1 MYNPILGEWLILSLL
16 FLNCIRIFFIKYGK
30 VDVLT
35 VLAPVCVILSL
46 LQIVAWGA
54 YLYSAVILFISI
66 FCFFTNFR
74 AFLRF
79 KAGLYVDHYSV
90 AFKIGEVVVLLLTL
104 AVGALLVYFRP
115 GSTRPSDYSAEIKK
129 IRLSGDFTGGFS
141 ESLPF
146 QPAQAEVILVEP
158 ADKKDF
164 NGQSIIVMA
173 DKSATAAEYMPLML
187 SFAGKGFKVFSGEFY
202 ARDMKWCHSGA
213 DFKFFRRSKLFHD
226 RLFDLK
232 QFEMQ
237 KQFFTFNIEKEF
249 GAMLKLVKDETTQE
263 DGTFEPVYLIGDWMS
278 EIAMPEFKADNADSV
293 SGYALLTNFEE
304 YQTPGFGFIQSTDPL
319 LAYKMG
325 LKKDL
330 EFTAAKA
337 VAEKIVKLIP
347 ERKYVPPEPAE
358 EVVSE
363 NDGLSDGA
371 GTDETVGADV
381 TAGGEKGSGL

>member
-35 VLAPVCVILSL
+35 VLAPVCVILSV
-46 LQIVAWGA
+46 LQIVAWGV

-79 KAGLYVDHYSV
+79 KAGLLVDHYSA
-90 AFKIGEVVVLLLTL
+90 AFKIGEVMVLLLTL
-104 AVGALLVYFRP
+104 GVGALLVYFRP
-115 GSTRPSDYSAEIKK
+115 GNTRPSDYSAEIKK

-146 QPAQAEVILVEP
+146 QLAQGEVILVQP
-158 ADKKDF
+158 ADERNF

-187 SFAGKGFKVFSGEFY
+187 NFAGKGFKVFSGEFY

-213 DFKFFRRSKLFHD
+213 DFKFFRRSMLFHD

-249 GAMLKLVKDETTQE
+249 GAMLKLVKDETLRD

-278 EIAMPEFKADNADSV
+278 GIALPEFKADNADSV
-293 SGYALLTNFEE
+293 SGYALLTDFEE

-319 LAYKMG
+319 LAYKIG
-325 LKKDL
+325 LEKDL
-330 EFTAAKA
+330 NFTVARTI
-337 VAEKIVKLIP
+337 AEKIEKQIP
-347 ERKYVPPEPAE
+347 ERKYALPEPAE
-358 EVVSE
+358 DAASE
-363 NDGLSDGA
+363 NEGLSEGS
-371 GTDETVGADV
+371 GTDGTDGIDEISETA
-381 TAGGEKGSGL
+381 E

>member
-35 VLAPVCVILSL
+35 VLAPVCVILSV
-46 LQIVAWGA
+46 LQIVAWGI

-79 KAGLYVDHYSV
+79 KAGLLVDHYGA
-90 AFKIGEVVVLLLTL
+90 AFKIGEVMVLLLTL
-104 AVGALLVYFRP
+104 GVGALLVYFRP
-115 GSTRPSDYSAEIKK
+115 GNTRPSDYSAEIKK

-146 QPAQAEVILVEP
+146 QFAQGEVILVQP
-158 ADKKDF
+158 ADERNF

-187 SFAGKGFKVFSGEFY
+187 NFAGKGFKVFSGEFY

-213 DFKFFRRSKLFHD
+213 DFKFFRRSMLFHD

-249 GAMLKLVKDETTQE
+249 GAMLKLVKDETLRD
-263 DGTFEPVYLIGDWMS
+263 DGTFEPVYLVGDWMS
-278 EIAMPEFKADNADSV
+278 GIALPEFKADNADSV
-293 SGYALLTNFEE
+293 SGYALLTDFEE

-325 LKKDL
+325 LEKDL
-330 EFTAAKA
+330 NFTAARTI
-337 VAEKIVKLIP
+337 AEKIEKQIP
-347 ERKYVPPEPAE
+347 ERKYALPEPAE
-358 EVVSE
+358 DAASE
-363 NDGLSDGA
+363 NEGFSEGA
-371 GTDETVGADV
+371 GTDRFDEISETA
-381 TAGGEKGSGL
+381 E

>member
-35 VLAPVCVILSL
+35 VLAPVCVILSV
-46 LQIVAWGA
+46 LQIVAWGV

-79 KAGLYVDHYSV
+79 KAGLLVDHYSA
-90 AFKIGEVVVLLLTL
+90 AFKIGEVLVLLLTL
-104 AVGALLVYFRP
+104 GVGALLVYFRP
-115 GSTRPSDYSAEIKK
+115 GNTRPSDYSAEIKK

-146 QPAQAEVILVEP
+146 QLAQGEVILVQP
-158 ADKKDF
+158 ADERNF

-187 SFAGKGFKVFSGEFY
+187 NFAGKGFKVFSGEFY

-213 DFKFFRRSKLFHD
+213 DFKFFRRSMLFHD

-249 GAMLKLVKDETTQE
+249 GAMLKFVKDETLRD
-263 DGTFEPVYLIGDWMS
+263 DGTFEPVYLVGDWMS
-278 EIAMPEFKADNADSV
+278 GIALPEFKADNADSV
-293 SGYALLTNFEE
+293 SGYALLTDFEE

-325 LKKDL
+325 LEKDL
-330 EFTAAKA
+330 NFTAARTI
-337 VAEKIVKLIP
+337 AEKIEKQIP
-347 ERKYVPPEPAE
+347 ERKYALPESAE
-358 EVVSE
+358 DAASE
-363 NDGLSDGA
+363 NEGLSEGS
-371 GTDETVGADV
+371 GTDRIDEISETA
-381 TAGGEKGSGL
+381 E

>member
-16 FLNCIRIFFIKYGK
+16 FLNCSRIFFIKYGK

-35 VLAPVCVILSL
+35 VLAPVCVILSV
-46 LQIVAWGA
+46 LQIVAWGV

-79 KAGLYVDHYSV
+79 KAGLLVDHYSA
-90 AFKIGEVVVLLLTL
+90 AFKIGEVMVLLLTL
-104 AVGALLVYFRP
+104 GVGALLVYFRP
-115 GSTRPSDYSAEIKK
+115 GNTRPSDYSAEIKK

-146 QPAQAEVILVEP
+146 QLAQGEVILVQP
-158 ADKKDF
+158 ADERNF

-187 SFAGKGFKVFSGEFY
+187 NFAGKGFKVFSGEFY

-213 DFKFFRRSKLFHD
+213 DFKFFRRSMIFHD

-249 GAMLKLVKDETTQE
+249 GAMLKLVKDETLRD

-278 EIAMPEFKADNADSV
+278 GIALPEFKADNADSV
-293 SGYALLTNFEE
+293 SGYALLTDFEE

-325 LKKDL
+325 LEKDL
-330 EFTAAKA
+330 NFTAARTI
-337 VAEKIVKLIP
+337 AEKIEKQIP
-347 ERKYVPPEPAE
+347 ERKYALPEPAKDAA
-358 EVVSE
+358 SE
-363 NDGLSDGA
+363 NEGLSEGA
-371 GTDETVGADV
+371 GTDRIDGISETA
-381 TAGGEKGSGL
+381 E

>member
-35 VLAPVCVILSL
+35 VLAPVCVILSV
-46 LQIVAWGA
+46 LQIVAWGV

-79 KAGLYVDHYSV
+79 KAGLLVDHYSA
-90 AFKIGEVVVLLLTL
+90 AFKIGEVMVLLLTL
-104 AVGALLVYFRP
+104 GVGALLVYFRP
-115 GSTRPSDYSAEIKK
+115 GNTRPSDYSAEIKK

-146 QPAQAEVILVEP
+146 QFAQGEVILVQP
-158 ADKKDF
+158 ADERNF

-187 SFAGKGFKVFSGEFY
+187 NFAGKGFKVFSGEFY

-213 DFKFFRRSKLFHD
+213 DFKFFRRSMLFHD

-249 GAMLKLVKDETTQE
+249 GAMLKLVKDETLRD
-263 DGTFEPVYLIGDWMS
+263 DGTFEPVYLVGDWMS
-278 EIAMPEFKADNADSV
+278 GIALPEFKGDNADSV
-293 SGYALLTNFEE
+293 SGYALLTDFEE

-325 LKKDL
+325 LEKDL
-330 EFTAAKA
+330 NFTAARTI
-337 VAEKIVKLIP
+337 AEKIEKQIP
-347 ERKYVPPEPAE
+347 ERKYALPEPAE
-358 EVVSE
+358 DAGSE
-363 NDGLSDGA
+363 NEGLSEGA
-371 GTDETVGADV
+371 GTDRIDEISETA
-381 TAGGEKGSGL
+381 E

>member
-35 VLAPVCVILSL
+35 VLAPVCVILSV
-46 LQIVAWGA
+46 LQIVAWGV

-79 KAGLYVDHYSV
+79 KAGLLVDHYSA
-90 AFKIGEVVVLLLTL
+90 AFKIGEVMVLLLTL
-104 AVGALLVYFRP
+104 GVGALLVYFRP
-115 GSTRPSDYSAEIKK
+115 GNTRPSDYSAEIKK

-146 QPAQAEVILVEP
+146 QLAQGEVILVQP
-158 ADKKDF
+158 ADERNF

-187 SFAGKGFKVFSGEFY
+187 NFAGKGFKVFSGEFY

-213 DFKFFRRSKLFHD
+213 DFKFFRRSMLFHD

-249 GAMLKLVKDETTQE
+249 GAMLKLVKDKTLRD
-263 DGTFEPVYLIGDWMS
+263 DGTFEPVYLVGDWMS
-278 EIAMPEFKADNADSV
+278 GIALPEFKADNADSV
-293 SGYALLTNFEE
+293 SGYALLTDFEE

-325 LKKDL
+325 LGKDL
-330 EFTAAKA
+330 NFTAARTI
-337 VAEKIVKLIP
+337 AEKIEKQIP
-347 ERKYVPPEPAE
+347 ERKYALPELAE
-358 EVVSE
+358 DEASE
-363 NDGLSDGA
+363 NEGLSEGS
-371 GTDETVGADV
+371 GTDRIDEISETA
-381 TAGGEKGSGL
+381 E

>member
-35 VLAPVCVILSL
+35 VLAPVCVILSV
-46 LQIVAWGA
+46 LQIVAWGV

-79 KAGLYVDHYSV
+79 KAGLLVDHYSA
-90 AFKIGEVVVLLLTL
+90 AFKIGEVMVLLLTL
-104 AVGALLVYFRP
+104 GVGALLVYFRP
-115 GSTRPSDYSAEIKK
+115 GNTRPSDYSAEIKK

-146 QPAQAEVILVEP
+146 QLAQGEVILVQP
-158 ADKKDF
+158 ADERNF

-187 SFAGKGFKVFSGEFY
+187 NFAGKGFKVFSGEFY

-213 DFKFFRRSKLFHD
+213 DFKFFRRSMLFHD
-226 RLFDLK
+226 RLFDLN

-249 GAMLKLVKDETTQE
+249 GAMLKLVKDETLRD
-263 DGTFEPVYLIGDWMS
+263 DGTFEPVYLVGDWMS
-278 EIAMPEFKADNADSV
+278 GIALPEFKADNADSV
-293 SGYALLTNFEE
+293 SGYALLTDFEE

-325 LKKDL
+325 LEKDL
-330 EFTAAKA
+330 NFTAARTI
-337 VAEKIVKLIP
+337 AEKIEKQIP
-347 ERKYVPPEPAE
+347 ERKYALPEPAE
-358 EVVSE
+358 DAASE
-363 NDGLSDGA
+363 NEGLSEGA
-371 GTDETVGADV
+371 GTDGIDEISETA
-381 TAGGEKGSGL
+381 E

>member
-35 VLAPVCVILSL
+35 VLAPVCVILSV
-46 LQIVAWGA
+46 LQIVAWGV

-79 KAGLYVDHYSV
+79 QAGLLVDHYSA
-90 AFKIGEVVVLLLTL
+90 AFKIGEVMVLLLTL
-104 AVGALLVYFRP
+104 GVGALLVYFRP
-115 GSTRPSDYSAEIKK
+115 GNTRPSDYSAEIKK

-146 QPAQAEVILVEP
+146 QLAQGEVILVQP
-158 ADKKDF
+158 ADERNF

-187 SFAGKGFKVFSGEFY
+187 NFAGKGFKVFSGEFY

-213 DFKFFRRSKLFHD
+213 DFKFFRRSMLFHD

-249 GAMLKLVKDETTQE
+249 GAMLKLVKDETLRD
-263 DGTFEPVYLIGDWMS
+263 DGTFEPVYLVGDWMS
-278 EIAMPEFKADNADSV
+278 GIALPEFKADNADSV
-293 SGYALLTNFEE
+293 SGYALLTDFEE

-325 LKKDL
+325 LEKDL
-330 EFTAAKA
+330 NFTAARTI
-337 VAEKIVKLIP
+337 AEKIEKQIP
-347 ERKYVPPEPAE
+347 ERKYTLPEPAE
-358 EVVSE
+358 DAGSE
-363 NDGLSDGA
+363 NEGLSEGA
-371 GTDETVGADV
+371 GTDGIDEISETA
-381 TAGGEKGSGL
+381 E

>member
-35 VLAPVCVILSL
+35 VLAPVCVILSV
-46 LQIVAWGA
+46 LQIVAWGI

-79 KAGLYVDHYSV
+79 KAGLLVDHYSA
-90 AFKIGEVVVLLLTL
+90 AFKIGEVMVLLLTL
-104 AVGALLVYFRP
+104 GVGALLVYFRP
-115 GSTRPSDYSAEIKK
+115 GNTRPSDYSAEIKK

-146 QPAQAEVILVEP
+146 QFAQGEVILVQP
-158 ADKKDF
+158 ADERNF

-187 SFAGKGFKVFSGEFY
+187 NFAGKGFKVFSGEFY

-213 DFKFFRRSKLFHD
+213 DFKFFRRSMLFHD

-249 GAMLKLVKDETTQE
+249 GAMLKLVKDETLRD
-263 DGTFEPVYLIGDWMS
+263 DGTFEPVYLVGDWMS
-278 EIAMPEFKADNADSV
+278 GIALPEFKADNADSV
-293 SGYALLTNFEE
+293 SGYALLTDFEE

-325 LKKDL
+325 LEKDL
-330 EFTAAKA
+330 NFTAARTI
-337 VAEKIVKLIP
+337 AEKIEKQIP
-347 ERKYVPPEPAE
+347 ERKYALPEPAE
-358 EVVSE
+358 DAASE
-363 NDGLSDGA
+363 NEGLSEGS
-371 GTDETVGADV
+371 GTDRIDEISETA
-381 TAGGEKGSGL
+381 E

>member
-35 VLAPVCVILSL
+35 VLAPVCVILSV
-46 LQIVAWGA
+46 LQIVAWGI

-79 KAGLYVDHYSV
+79 KAGLLVDHYSA
-90 AFKIGEVVVLLLTL
+90 AFKIGEVIVLLLTL
-104 AVGALLVYFRP
+104 GVGALLVYFRP
-115 GSTRPSDYSAEIKK
+115 GNTRPSDYSAEIKK

-146 QPAQAEVILVEP
+146 QFAQGEVILVQP
-158 ADKKDF
+158 ADERNF

-187 SFAGKGFKVFSGEFY
+187 NFAGKGFKVFSGEFY

-213 DFKFFRRSKLFHD
+213 DFKFFRRSMLFHD

-249 GAMLKLVKDETTQE
+249 GAMLKLVKDETLRD
-263 DGTFEPVYLIGDWMS
+263 DGTFEPVYLVGDWMS
-278 EIAMPEFKADNADSV
+278 GIALPEFKADNADSV
-293 SGYALLTNFEE
+293 SGYALLTDFEE

-325 LKKDL
+325 LEKDL
-330 EFTAAKA
+330 NFTAARTI
-337 VAEKIVKLIP
+337 AEKIEKQIP
-347 ERKYVPPEPAE
+347 ERKYALPEPAE
-358 EVVSE
+358 DAASE
-363 NDGLSDGA
+363 NEGLSEGS
-371 GTDETVGADV
+371 GTDRIDEISETA
-381 TAGGEKGSGL
+381 E

>member
-35 VLAPVCVILSL
+35 VLAPVCVILSV
-46 LQIVAWGA
+46 LQIVAWGI

-79 KAGLYVDHYSV
+79 KAGLLVDHYSA
-90 AFKIGEVVVLLLTL
+90 AFKIGEVIVLLLTL
-104 AVGALLVYFRP
+104 GVGALLVYFRP
-115 GSTRPSDYSAEIKK
+115 GNTRPSDYSAEIKK

-146 QPAQAEVILVEP
+146 QFAQGEVILVQP
-158 ADKKDF
+158 ADERNF

-187 SFAGKGFKVFSGEFY
+187 NFAGKGFKVFSGEFY

-213 DFKFFRRSKLFHD
+213 DFKFFRRSMLFHD

-249 GAMLKLVKDETTQE
+249 GAMLKLVKDETLRD
-263 DGTFEPVYLIGDWMS
+263 DGTFEPVYLVGDWMS
-278 EIAMPEFKADNADSV
+278 GIALPEFKADNADSV
-293 SGYALLTNFEE
+293 SGYALLTDFEE

-330 EFTAAKA
+330 NFTAARTI
-337 VAEKIVKLIP
+337 AEKIEKQIP
-347 ERKYVPPEPAE
+347 ERKYALPEPAE
-358 EVVSE
+358 DAASE
-363 NDGLSDGA
+363 NEGLSEGS
-371 GTDETVGADV
+371 GTDRIDEISETA
-381 TAGGEKGSGL
+381 E

>member
-35 VLAPVCVILSL
+35 VLAPVCVILSV
-46 LQIVAWGA
+46 LQIVAWGV

-79 KAGLYVDHYSV
+79 KAGLLVDHYSA
-90 AFKIGEVVVLLLTL
+90 AFKIGEVMVLLLTL
-104 AVGALLVYFRP
+104 GVGALLVYFRP
-115 GSTRPSDYSAEIKK
+115 GNTRPSDYSAEIKK

-146 QPAQAEVILVEP
+146 QLAQGEVILVQP
-158 ADKKDF
+158 ADERNF

-187 SFAGKGFKVFSGEFY
+187 NFAGKGFKVFSGEFY

-213 DFKFFRRSKLFHD
+213 DFKFFRRSMLFHD

-249 GAMLKLVKDETTQE
+249 GAMLKLVKDETLRD

-278 EIAMPEFKADNADSV
+278 GIALPEFKADNADSV
-293 SGYALLTNFEE
+293 SGYALLTDFEE

-325 LKKDL
+325 LEKDL
-330 EFTAAKA
+330 NFTAARTI
-337 VAEKIVKLIP
+337 AEKIEKQIP
-347 ERKYVPPEPAE
+347 ERKYALPEPAE
-358 EVVSE
+358 DAASE
-363 NDGLSDGA
+363 NEGLSEGSE
-371 GTDETVGADV
+371 TDRIDEISETA
-381 TAGGEKGSGL
+381 E

>member
-35 VLAPVCVILSL
+35 VLAPVCVILSV
-46 LQIVAWGA
+46 LQIVAWGV

-79 KAGLYVDHYSV
+79 KAGLLVDHYSA
-90 AFKIGEVVVLLLTL
+90 AFKIGEVMVLLLTL
-104 AVGALLVYFRP
+104 GVGALLVYFRP
-115 GSTRPSDYSAEIKK
+115 GNTRPSDYSAEIKK

-146 QPAQAEVILVEP
+146 QLAQGEVILVQP
-158 ADKKDF
+158 ADERNF

-187 SFAGKGFKVFSGEFY
+187 NFAGKGFKVFSGEFY

-213 DFKFFRRSKLFHD
+213 DFKFFRRSMLFHD

-249 GAMLKLVKDETTQE
+249 GAMLKLVKDETLRD

-278 EIAMPEFKADNADSV
+278 GIALPEFKADNADSV
-293 SGYALLTNFEE
+293 SGYALLTDFEE

-325 LKKDL
+325 LEKDL
-330 EFTAAKA
+330 NFTAARTI
-337 VAEKIVKLIP
+337 AEKIEKQIP
-347 ERKYVPPEPAE
+347 ERKYALPEPAE
-358 EVVSE
+358 DAASE
-363 NDGLSDGA
+363 NEGLSEGS
-371 GTDETVGADV
+371 GTDRFDEISETA
-381 TAGGEKGSGL
+381 E

>member
-35 VLAPVCVILSL
+35 VLAPVCVILSV
-46 LQIVAWGA
+46 LQIVAWGV

-79 KAGLYVDHYSV
+79 KAGLLVDHYSA
-90 AFKIGEVVVLLLTL
+90 AFKIGEVMVLLLTL
-104 AVGALLVYFRP
+104 GVGALLVYFRP
-115 GSTRPSDYSAEIKK
+115 GNTRPSDYSAEIKK
-129 IRLSGDFTGGFS
+129 IRVSGDFTGGFS

-146 QPAQAEVILVEP
+146 QLAQGEVILVQP
-158 ADKKDF
+158 ADERNF
-164 NGQSIIVMA
+164 NGQCIIVMA

-187 SFAGKGFKVFSGEFY
+187 NFAGKGFKVFSGEFY

-213 DFKFFRRSKLFHD
+213 DFKFFRRSMLFHD

-232 QFEMQ
+232 QFVMQ

-249 GAMLKLVKDETTQE
+249 GAMLKLVKDETLRD
-263 DGTFEPVYLIGDWMS
+263 DGTFEPVYLVGDWMS
-278 EIAMPEFKADNADSV
+278 GIALPEFKADNADSV
-293 SGYALLTNFEE
+293 SGYALLTDFEE

-325 LKKDL
+325 LEKDL
-330 EFTAAKA
+330 NFTAARTI
-337 VAEKIVKLIP
+337 AEKIEKQIP
-347 ERKYVPPEPAE
+347 ERKYALPEPAE
-358 EVVSE
+358 DAASE
-363 NDGLSDGA
+363 NEGLSEGS
-371 GTDETVGADV
+371 GTDRFDEISETA
-381 TAGGEKGSGL
+381 E

>member
-35 VLAPVCVILSL
+35 VLAPVCVILSV
-46 LQIVAWGA
+46 LQIVAWGV

-79 KAGLYVDHYSV
+79 KAGLLVDHYSA
-90 AFKIGEVVVLLLTL
+90 AFKIGEVMVLLLTL
-104 AVGALLVYFRP
+104 GVGALLVYFRP
-115 GSTRPSDYSAEIKK
+115 GNTRPSDYFAEIKK

-146 QPAQAEVILVEP
+146 QLAQGEVILVQP
-158 ADKKDF
+158 ADERNF

-187 SFAGKGFKVFSGEFY
+187 NFAGKGFKVFSGEFY

-213 DFKFFRRSKLFHD
+213 DFKFFRRSMLFHD

-249 GAMLKLVKDETTQE
+249 GAMLKLVKDETLRD
-263 DGTFEPVYLIGDWMS
+263 DGTFEPVYLVGDWMS
-278 EIAMPEFKADNADSV
+278 GIALPEFKADNEDSV
-293 SGYALLTNFEE
+293 SGYALLTDFEE

-325 LKKDL
+325 LEKDL
-330 EFTAAKA
+330 NFTVARTI
-337 VAEKIVKLIP
+337 AEKIEKQIP
-347 ERKYVPPEPAE
+347 ERKYALPEPAE
-358 EVVSE
+358 DAASE
-363 NDGLSDGA
+363 NEGFSEGA
-371 GTDETVGADV
+371 GTDRFDEISETA
-381 TAGGEKGSGL
+381 E

>member
-16 FLNCIRIFFIKYGK
+16 FLNCSRIFFIKYGK

-35 VLAPVCVILSL
+35 VLAPVCVILSV
-46 LQIVAWGA
+46 LQIVAWGV

-79 KAGLYVDHYSV
+79 QAGLLVDHYSA
-90 AFKIGEVVVLLLTL
+90 AFKIGEVMVLLLTL
-104 AVGALLVYFRP
+104 GVGALLVYFRP
-115 GSTRPSDYSAEIKK
+115 GNTRPSDYSAEIKK

-146 QPAQAEVILVEP
+146 QLAQGEVILVQP
-158 ADKKDF
+158 ADERNF

-187 SFAGKGFKVFSGEFY
+187 NFAGKGFKVFSGEFY

-213 DFKFFRRSKLFHD
+213 DFKFFRRSMLFHD

-249 GAMLKLVKDETTQE
+249 GAMLKLVKDETLRD
-263 DGTFEPVYLIGDWMS
+263 DGTFEPVYLVGDWMS
-278 EIAMPEFKADNADSV
+278 GIALPEFKADNADSV
-293 SGYALLTNFEE
+293 SGYALLTDFEE

-325 LKKDL
+325 LEKDL
-330 EFTAAKA
+330 NFTAARTI
-337 VAEKIVKLIP
+337 AEKIEKQIP
-347 ERKYVPPEPAE
+347 ERKYALPEPAE
-358 EVVSE
+358 DAASE
-363 NDGLSDGA
+363 NEGLSEGS
-371 GTDETVGADV
+371 GTDRIDEISETA
-381 TAGGEKGSGL
+381 E

>member
-16 FLNCIRIFFIKYGK
+16 FLNCSRIFFIKYGK

-35 VLAPVCVILSL
+35 VLAPICVILSV
-46 LQIVAWGA
+46 LQIVAWGV

-79 KAGLYVDHYSV
+79 KAGLLVDHYSA
-90 AFKIGEVVVLLLTL
+90 AFKIGEVMVLLLTL
-104 AVGALLVYFRP
+104 GVGALLVYFRP
-115 GSTRPSDYSAEIKK
+115 GNTRPSDYSAEIKK

-146 QPAQAEVILVEP
+146 QLAQGEVILVQP
-158 ADKKDF
+158 ADERNF

-187 SFAGKGFKVFSGEFY
+187 NFAGKGFKVFSGEFY

-213 DFKFFRRSKLFHD
+213 DFKFFRRSMLFHD

-249 GAMLKLVKDETTQE
+249 GAMLKLVKDETLRD
-263 DGTFEPVYLIGDWMS
+263 DGTFEPVYLVGDWMS
-278 EIAMPEFKADNADSV
+278 GIALPEFKADNADSV
-293 SGYALLTNFEE
+293 SGYALLTDFEE

-319 LAYKMG
+319 LAYKIG
-325 LKKDL
+325 LEKDL
-330 EFTAAKA
+330 NFTAARTI
-337 VAEKIVKLIP
+337 AEKIEKQIP
-347 ERKYVPPEPAE
+347 ERKYALPEPAE
-358 EVVSE
+358 DAASE
-363 NDGLSDGA
+363 NEGLSEGS
-371 GTDETVGADV
+371 GTDRIDEISETA
-381 TAGGEKGSGL
+381 E

>member
-35 VLAPVCVILSL
+35 VLAPVCVILSV
-46 LQIVAWGA
+46 LQIVAWGI

-79 KAGLYVDHYSV
+79 KAGLLVDHYSA
-90 AFKIGEVVVLLLTL
+90 AFKIGEVMVLLLTL
-104 AVGALLVYFRP
+104 GVGALLVYFRP
-115 GSTRPSDYSAEIKK
+115 GNTRPSDYSAEIKK

-146 QPAQAEVILVEP
+146 QFAQGEVILVQP
-158 ADKKDF
+158 ADERNF

-187 SFAGKGFKVFSGEFY
+187 NFAGKGFKVFSGEFY

-213 DFKFFRRSKLFHD
+213 DFKFFRRSMLFHD

-263 DGTFEPVYLIGDWMS
+263 DGTFEPVYLVGDWMS

-293 SGYALLTNFEE
+293 SGYALLTDFEE

-325 LKKDL
+325 LEKDL
-330 EFTAAKA
+330 NFTAARTI
-337 VAEKIVKLIP
+337 AEKIEKQIP
-347 ERKYVPPEPAE
+347 ERKYALPEPAE
-358 EVVSE
+358 DAASE
-363 NDGLSDGA
+363 NEGLSEGS
-371 GTDETVGADV
+371 GTDRIDEISETA
-381 TAGGEKGSGL
+381 E

>member
-1 MYNPILGEWLILSLL
+1 MLILSLL

-35 VLAPVCVILSL
+35 VLAPVCVILSV
-46 LQIVAWGA
+46 LQIVAWGV

-79 KAGLYVDHYSV
+79 KAGLLVDHYSA
-90 AFKIGEVVVLLLTL
+90 AFKIGEVMVLLLTL
-104 AVGALLVYFRP
+104 GVGALLVYFRP
-115 GSTRPSDYSAEIKK
+115 GNTRPSDYSAEIKK

-146 QPAQAEVILVEP
+146 QLAQGEVILVQP
-158 ADKKDF
+158 ADERNF

-187 SFAGKGFKVFSGEFY
+187 NFAGKGFKVFSGEFY

-213 DFKFFRRSKLFHD
+213 DFKFFRRSMLFHD

-249 GAMLKLVKDETTQE
+249 GAMLKLVKDKTLRD
-263 DGTFEPVYLIGDWMS
+263 DGTFEPVYLVGDWMS
-278 EIAMPEFKADNADSV
+278 GIALPEFKADNADSV
-293 SGYALLTNFEE
+293 SGYALLTDFEE

-325 LKKDL
+325 LGKDL
-330 EFTAAKA
+330 NFTAARTI
-337 VAEKIVKLIP
+337 AEKIEKQIP
-347 ERKYVPPEPAE
+347 ERKYALPELAE
-358 EVVSE
+358 DEASE
-363 NDGLSDGA
+363 NEGLSEGS
-371 GTDETVGADV
+371 GTDRIDEISETA
-381 TAGGEKGSGL
+381 E

>member
-16 FLNCIRIFFIKYGK
+16 FLNCSRIFFIKYGK

-35 VLAPVCVILSL
+35 VLAPVCVILSV
-46 LQIVAWGA
+46 LQIVAWGV

-79 KAGLYVDHYSV
+79 KAGLLVDHYSA
-90 AFKIGEVVVLLLTL
+90 AFKIGEVMVLLLTL
-104 AVGALLVYFRP
+104 GVGALLVYFRP
-115 GSTRPSDYSAEIKK
+115 GNTRPSDYSAEIKK

-146 QPAQAEVILVEP
+146 QLAQGEVILVQP
-158 ADKKDF
+158 ADERNF

-187 SFAGKGFKVFSGEFY
+187 NFAGKGFKVFSGEFY

-213 DFKFFRRSKLFHD
+213 DFKFFRRSMLFHD

-249 GAMLKLVKDETTQE
+249 GAMLKLVKDETLRD
-263 DGTFEPVYLIGDWMS
+263 DGTFEPVYLVGDWMS

-293 SGYALLTNFEE
+293 SGYALLTDFEE

-325 LKKDL
+325 LEKDL
-330 EFTAAKA
+330 NFTAARTI
-337 VAEKIVKLIP
+337 AEKIEKQIP
-347 ERKYVPPEPAE
+347 ERKYALPEPAE
-358 EVVSE
+358 DAASE
-363 NDGLSDGA
+363 NEGLSEGA
-371 GTDETVGADV
+371 GTDRIDEISETA
-381 TAGGEKGSGL
+381 E

>member
-35 VLAPVCVILSL
+35 VLAPVCVILSV
-46 LQIVAWGA
+46 LQIVAWGV

-79 KAGLYVDHYSV
+79 KAGLLVDHYSA
-90 AFKIGEVVVLLLTL
+90 AFKVGEVMVLLLTL
-104 AVGALLVYFRP
+104 GVGALLVYFRP
-115 GSTRPSDYSAEIKK
+115 GNTRPSDYSAEIKK

-146 QPAQAEVILVEP
+146 QFAQGEVILVQP
-158 ADKKDF
+158 ADERNF

-187 SFAGKGFKVFSGEFY
+187 NFAGKGFKVFSGEFY

-213 DFKFFRRSKLFHD
+213 DFKFFRRSMLFHD

-249 GAMLKLVKDETTQE
+249 GAMLKLVKDETLRD
-263 DGTFEPVYLIGDWMS
+263 DGTFEPVYLVGDWMS
-278 EIAMPEFKADNADSV
+278 GIALPEFKADNADSV
-293 SGYALLTNFEE
+293 SGYALLTDFEE

-325 LKKDL
+325 LEKDL
-330 EFTAAKA
+330 NFTAARTI
-337 VAEKIVKLIP
+337 AEKIEKQIP
-347 ERKYVPPEPAE
+347 ERKYALPEPAE
-358 EVVSE
+358 DAASE
-363 NDGLSDGA
+363 NEGLSEGA
-371 GTDETVGADV
+371 GTDGIDEISETA
-381 TAGGEKGSGL
+381 E

>member
-35 VLAPVCVILSL
+35 VLAPVCVILSV
-46 LQIVAWGA
+46 LQIVAWGV

-79 KAGLYVDHYSV
+79 KAGLLVDHYSA
-90 AFKIGEVVVLLLTL
+90 AFKIGEVMVLLLTL
-104 AVGALLVYFRP
+104 GVGALLVYFRP
-115 GSTRPSDYSAEIKK
+115 GNTRPSDYSAEIKK

-146 QPAQAEVILVEP
+146 QFAQGEVILVQP
-158 ADKKDF
+158 ADERNF

-187 SFAGKGFKVFSGEFY
+187 NFAGKGFKVFSGEFY

-213 DFKFFRRSKLFHD
+213 DFKFFRRSMLFHD

-249 GAMLKLVKDETTQE
+249 GAMLKLVKDETLRD
-263 DGTFEPVYLIGDWMS
+263 DGTFEPVYLVGDWMS
-278 EIAMPEFKADNADSV
+278 GIALPEFKGDNADSV
-293 SGYALLTNFEE
+293 SGYALLTDFEE

-325 LKKDL
+325 LEKDL
-330 EFTAAKA
+330 NFTAARTI
-337 VAEKIVKLIP
+337 AEKIEKQIP
-347 ERKYVPPEPAE
+347 ERKYALPEPAE
-358 EVVSE
+358 DAASE
-363 NDGLSDGA
+363 NEGLSEGS
-371 GTDETVGADV
+371 GTDRIDEISETA
-381 TAGGEKGSGL
+381 E

>member
-16 FLNCIRIFFIKYGK
+16 FLNCSRIFFIKYGK

-35 VLAPVCVILSL
+35 VLAPVCVILSV
-46 LQIVAWGA
+46 LQIVAWGV

-79 KAGLYVDHYSV
+79 KAGLLVDHYSA
-90 AFKIGEVVVLLLTL
+90 AFKIGEVMVLLLTL
-104 AVGALLVYFRP
+104 GVGALLVYFRP
-115 GSTRPSDYSAEIKK
+115 GNTRPSDYSAEIKK

-146 QPAQAEVILVEP
+146 QFAQGEVILVQP
-158 ADKKDF
+158 ADERNF

-187 SFAGKGFKVFSGEFY
+187 NFAGKGFKVFSGEFY

-213 DFKFFRRSKLFHD
+213 DFKFFRRSMLFHD

-263 DGTFEPVYLIGDWMS
+263 DGTFEPVYLVGDWMS

-293 SGYALLTNFEE
+293 SGYALLTDFEE

-325 LKKDL
+325 LEKDL
-330 EFTAAKA
+330 NFTAARTI
-337 VAEKIVKLIP
+337 AEKIEKQIP
-347 ERKYVPPEPAE
+347 ERKYALPEPAE
-358 EVVSE
+358 DAASE
-363 NDGLSDGA
+363 NEGLSEGS
-371 GTDETVGADV
+371 GTDRIDEISETA
-381 TAGGEKGSGL
+381 E

>member
-35 VLAPVCVILSL
+35 VLAPVCVILSV
-46 LQIVAWGA
+46 LQIVAWGV

-79 KAGLYVDHYSV
+79 KAGLLVDHYSA
-90 AFKIGEVVVLLLTL
+90 AFKIGEVMVLLLTL
-104 AVGALLVYFRP
+104 GVGALLVYFRP
-115 GSTRPSDYSAEIKK
+115 GNTRPSDYSAEIKK

-146 QPAQAEVILVEP
+146 QLAQGEVILVQP
-158 ADKKDF
+158 ADERNF

-187 SFAGKGFKVFSGEFY
+187 NFAGKGFKVFSGEFY

-213 DFKFFRRSKLFHD
+213 DFKFFRRSMLFHD

-249 GAMLKLVKDETTQE
+249 GAMLKLVKDETLRD
-263 DGTFEPVYLIGDWMS
+263 DGTFEPVYLVGDWMS
-278 EIAMPEFKADNADSV
+278 GIALPEFKADNADSV
-293 SGYALLTNFEE
+293 SGYALLTDFEE

-325 LKKDL
+325 LEKDL
-330 EFTAAKA
+330 NFTAARTI
-337 VAEKIVKLIP
+337 AEKIEKQIP
-347 ERKYVPPEPAE
+347 ERKYALPEPAE
-358 EVVSE
+358 DAASE
-363 NDGLSDGA
+363 NEGLSEGS
-371 GTDETVGADV
+371 GTDRIDEISETA
-381 TAGGEKGSGL
+381 E

>member
-16 FLNCIRIFFIKYGK
+16 FLNCSRIFFIKYGK

-35 VLAPVCVILSL
+35 VLAPVCVILSV
-46 LQIVAWGA
+46 LQIVAWGV

-79 KAGLYVDHYSV
+79 QAGLLVDHYSA
-90 AFKIGEVVVLLLTL
+90 AFKVGEVMVLLLTL
-104 AVGALLVYFRP
+104 GVGALLVYFRP
-115 GSTRPSDYSAEIKK
+115 GNTRPSDYSAEIKK

-146 QPAQAEVILVEP
+146 QLAQGEVILVQP
-158 ADKKDF
+158 ADERNF

-187 SFAGKGFKVFSGEFY
+187 NFAGKGFKVFSGEFY

-213 DFKFFRRSKLFHD
+213 DFKFFRRSMLFHD

-249 GAMLKLVKDETTQE
+249 GAMLKLVKDETLRD
-263 DGTFEPVYLIGDWMS
+263 DGTFEPVYLVGDWMS
-278 EIAMPEFKADNADSV
+278 GIALPEFKADNADSV
-293 SGYALLTNFEE
+293 SGYALLTDFEE

-325 LKKDL
+325 LEKDL
-330 EFTAAKA
+330 NFTAARTI
-337 VAEKIVKLIP
+337 AEKIEKQIP
-347 ERKYVPPEPAE
+347 ERKYALPEPAE
-358 EVVSE
+358 DAGSE
-363 NDGLSDGA
+363 NEGLSKGA
-371 GTDETVGADV
+371 GTDRIDEISETA
-381 TAGGEKGSGL
+381 E

>member
-35 VLAPVCVILSL
+35 VLAPVCVILSV
-46 LQIVAWGA
+46 LQIVAWGV

-79 KAGLYVDHYSV
+79 KAGLLVDHYSA
-90 AFKIGEVVVLLLTL
+90 AFKIGEVMVLLLTL
-104 AVGALLVYFRP
+104 GVGALLVYFRP
-115 GSTRPSDYSAEIKK
+115 GNTRPSDYSAEIKK

-146 QPAQAEVILVEP
+146 QLSQGEVILVQP
-158 ADKKDF
+158 ADERNF

-187 SFAGKGFKVFSGEFY
+187 NFAGKGFKVFSGEFY

-213 DFKFFRRSKLFHD
+213 DFKFFRRSMLFHD

-249 GAMLKLVKDETTQE
+249 GAMLKFVKDETLRD

-278 EIAMPEFKADNADSV
+278 GIALPEFKADNADSV
-293 SGYALLTNFEE
+293 SGYALLTDFEE

-325 LKKDL
+325 LEKDL
-330 EFTAAKA
+330 NFTAARTI
-337 VAEKIVKLIP
+337 AEKIEKQIP
-347 ERKYVPPEPAE
+347 ERKYALPEPAE
-358 EVVSE
+358 DAASE
-363 NDGLSDGA
+363 NEGLSEGA
-371 GTDETVGADV
+371 GTDRIDEISETA
-381 TAGGEKGSGL
+381 E

>member
-35 VLAPVCVILSL
+35 VLAPVCVILSV
-46 LQIVAWGA
+46 LQIVAWGV

-79 KAGLYVDHYSV
+79 KAGLLVDHYSA
-90 AFKIGEVVVLLLTL
+90 AFKIGEVMVLLLTL
-104 AVGALLVYFRP
+104 GVGALLVYFRP
-115 GSTRPSDYSAEIKK
+115 GNTRPSDYSAEIKK

-146 QPAQAEVILVEP
+146 QLAQGEVILVQP
-158 ADKKDF
+158 ADERNF

-187 SFAGKGFKVFSGEFY
+187 NFAGKGFKVFSGEFY
-202 ARDMKWCHSGA
+202 ARDMKCCHSGA
-213 DFKFFRRSKLFHD
+213 DFKFFRRSMLFHD

-249 GAMLKLVKDETTQE
+249 GAMLKLVKDETLRD
-263 DGTFEPVYLIGDWMS
+263 DGTFEPVYLVGDWMS
-278 EIAMPEFKADNADSV
+278 GIALPEFKADNADSV
-293 SGYALLTNFEE
+293 SGYALLTDFEE

-325 LKKDL
+325 LGKDL
-330 EFTAAKA
+330 NFTAARTI
-337 VAEKIVKLIP
+337 AEKIEKQIP
-347 ERKYVPPEPAE
+347 ERKYALPEPAE
-358 EVVSE
+358 DAASE
-363 NDGLSDGA
+363 NEGLSEGA
-371 GTDETVGADV
+371 GTDRIDEISETA
-381 TAGGEKGSGL
+381 E

>member
-35 VLAPVCVILSL
+35 VLAPVCVILSV
-46 LQIVAWGA
+46 LQIVAWGV

-79 KAGLYVDHYSV
+79 KAGLLVDHYSA
-90 AFKIGEVVVLLLTL
+90 AFKIGEVMVLLLTL
-104 AVGALLVYFRP
+104 GVGALLVYFRP
-115 GSTRPSDYSAEIKK
+115 GNTRPSDYSAEIKK

-146 QPAQAEVILVEP
+146 QLAQGEVILVQP
-158 ADKKDF
+158 ADERNF

-187 SFAGKGFKVFSGEFY
+187 NFAGNGFKVFSGEFY

-213 DFKFFRRSKLFHD
+213 DFKFFRRSMLFHD

-249 GAMLKLVKDETTQE
+249 GAMLKLVKDETLRD
-263 DGTFEPVYLIGDWMS
+263 DGTFEPVYLVGDWMS
-278 EIAMPEFKADNADSV
+278 GIALPEFKADNADSV
-293 SGYALLTNFEE
+293 SGYALLTDFEE

-325 LKKDL
+325 LEKDL
-330 EFTAAKA
+330 NFTVARTI
-337 VAEKIVKLIP
+337 AEKIEKQIP
-347 ERKYVPPEPAE
+347 ERKYALPEPAE
-358 EVVSE
+358 DAASE
-363 NDGLSDGA
+363 NEGLSEGS
-371 GTDETVGADV
+371 GTDRIDEISETA
-381 TAGGEKGSGL
+381 E

>member
-35 VLAPVCVILSL
+35 VLAPVCVILSV
-46 LQIVAWGA
+46 LQIVAWGV

-79 KAGLYVDHYSV
+79 KAGLLVDHYSA
-90 AFKIGEVVVLLLTL
+90 AFKIGEVMVLLLTL
-104 AVGALLVYFRP
+104 GVGALLVYFRP
-115 GSTRPSDYSAEIKK
+115 GNTRPSDYSAEIKK

-146 QPAQAEVILVEP
+146 QLAQGEVILVQP
-158 ADKKDF
+158 ADERNF

-187 SFAGKGFKVFSGEFY
+187 NFAGKGFKVFSGEFY

-213 DFKFFRRSKLFHD
+213 DFKFFRRSMLFHD

-249 GAMLKLVKDETTQE
+249 GAMLKLVKDETLRD

-278 EIAMPEFKADNADSV
+278 GIALPEFKADNADSV
-293 SGYALLTNFEE
+293 SGYALLTDFEE

-325 LKKDL
+325 LEKDL
-330 EFTAAKA
+330 NFTVARTI
-337 VAEKIVKLIP
+337 AEKIEKQIP
-347 ERKYVPPEPAE
+347 ERKYALPEPAE
-358 EVVSE
+358 DAASE
-363 NDGLSDGA
+363 NEGLSEGS
-371 GTDETVGADV
+371 GTDGIDEISETA
-381 TAGGEKGSGL
+381 E

>member
-35 VLAPVCVILSL
+35 VLAPVCVILSV
-46 LQIVAWGA
+46 LQIVAWGI

-79 KAGLYVDHYSV
+79 KAGLLVDHYSA
-90 AFKIGEVVVLLLTL
+90 AFKIGEVMVLLLTL
-104 AVGALLVYFRP
+104 GVGALLVYFRP
-115 GSTRPSDYSAEIKK
+115 GNTRPSDYSAEIKK

-146 QPAQAEVILVEP
+146 QLAQGEVILVQP
-158 ADKKDF
+158 ADERNF

-187 SFAGKGFKVFSGEFY
+187 NFAGKGFKVFSGEFY

-213 DFKFFRRSKLFHD
+213 DFKFFRRSMLFHD

-249 GAMLKLVKDETTQE
+249 GAMLKLVKDETLRD
-263 DGTFEPVYLIGDWMS
+263 DGTFEPVYLVGDWMS

-293 SGYALLTNFEE
+293 SGYALLTDFEE

-325 LKKDL
+325 LEKDL
-330 EFTAAKA
+330 NFTAARTI
-337 VAEKIVKLIP
+337 AEKIEKQIP
-347 ERKYVPPEPAE
+347 ERKYALPEPAE
-358 EVVSE
+358 DAASE
-363 NDGLSDGA
+363 NEGLSEGS
-371 GTDETVGADV
+371 GTDRIDEISETA
-381 TAGGEKGSGL
+381 E

>member
-35 VLAPVCVILSL
+35 VLAPVCVILSV
-46 LQIVAWGA
+46 LQIVAWGV

-79 KAGLYVDHYSV
+79 KAGLLVDHYSA
-90 AFKIGEVVVLLLTL
+90 AFKIGEVMVLLLTL
-104 AVGALLVYFRP
+104 GVGALLVYFRP
-115 GSTRPSDYSAEIKK
+115 GNTRPSDYSAEIKK

-146 QPAQAEVILVEP
+146 QLAQGEVILVQP
-158 ADKKDF
+158 ADERNF

-187 SFAGKGFKVFSGEFY
+187 NFAGKGFKVFSGEFY

-213 DFKFFRRSKLFHD
+213 DFKFFRRSMLFHD

-249 GAMLKLVKDETTQE
+249 GAMLKFVKDETLRD
-263 DGTFEPVYLIGDWMS
+263 DGTFEPVYLVGDWMS
-278 EIAMPEFKADNADSV
+278 GIALPEFKADNADSV
-293 SGYALLTNFEE
+293 SGYALLTDFEE

-330 EFTAAKA
+330 NFTAARTI
-337 VAEKIVKLIP
+337 AEKIEKQIP
-347 ERKYVPPEPAE
+347 ERKYALPEPAE
-358 EVVSE
+358 DAASE
-363 NDGLSDGA
+363 NEGLSEGS
-371 GTDETVGADV
+371 GTDRIDEISETA
-381 TAGGEKGSGL
+381 E

>member
-35 VLAPVCVILSL
+35 VLAPVCVILSV
-46 LQIVAWGA
+46 LQIVAWGV

-79 KAGLYVDHYSV
+79 KAGLLVDHYSA
-90 AFKIGEVVVLLLTL
+90 AFKIGEVMVLLLTL
-104 AVGALLVYFRP
+104 GVGALLVYFRP
-115 GSTRPSDYSAEIKK
+115 GNTRPSDYFAEIKK

-146 QPAQAEVILVEP
+146 QLAQGEVILVQP
-158 ADKKDF
+158 ADERNF

-187 SFAGKGFKVFSGEFY
+187 NFAGKGFKVFSGEFY

-213 DFKFFRRSKLFHD
+213 DFKFFRRSMLFHD

-249 GAMLKLVKDETTQE
+249 GAMLKLVKDETLRD
-263 DGTFEPVYLIGDWMS
+263 DGTFEPVYLVGDWMS
-278 EIAMPEFKADNADSV
+278 GIALPEFKADNADSV
-293 SGYALLTNFEE
+293 SGYALLTDFEE

-325 LKKDL
+325 LEKDL
-330 EFTAAKA
+330 NFTAARTI
-337 VAEKIVKLIP
+337 AEKIEKQIP
-347 ERKYVPPEPAE
+347 ERKYALPEPAE
-358 EVVSE
+358 DAASE
-363 NDGLSDGA
+363 NEGLSEGS
-371 GTDETVGADV
+371 GTDGTDGIDEISETA
-381 TAGGEKGSGL
+381 E

>member
-35 VLAPVCVILSL
+35 VLAPVCVILSV
-46 LQIVAWGA
+46 LQIVAWGI

-79 KAGLYVDHYSV
+79 KAGLLVDHYSA
-90 AFKIGEVVVLLLTL
+90 AFKIGEVMVLLLTL
-104 AVGALLVYFRP
+104 GVGALLVYFRP
-115 GSTRPSDYSAEIKK
+115 GNTRPSDYSAEIKK

-146 QPAQAEVILVEP
+146 QFAQGEVILVQP
-158 ADKKDF
+158 ADERNF

-187 SFAGKGFKVFSGEFY
+187 NFAGKGFKVFSGEFY

-213 DFKFFRRSKLFHD
+213 DFKFFRRSMLFHD

-249 GAMLKLVKDETTQE
+249 GAMLKLVKDETLRD
-263 DGTFEPVYLIGDWMS
+263 DGTFEPVYLVGDWMS
-278 EIAMPEFKADNADSV
+278 GIALPEFKADNADSV
-293 SGYALLTNFEE
+293 SGYALLTDFEE

-325 LKKDL
+325 LGKDL
-330 EFTAAKA
+330 NFTAARTI
-337 VAEKIVKLIP
+337 AEKIEKQIP
-347 ERKYVPPEPAE
+347 ERKYALPEPAE
-358 EVVSE
+358 DAASE
-363 NDGLSDGA
+363 NEGLSEGA
-371 GTDETVGADV
+371 GTDGIDEISETA
-381 TAGGEKGSGL
+381 E

>member
-1 MYNPILGEWLILSLL
+1 MYNPILSEWLILSLL

-35 VLAPVCVILSL
+35 VLAPVCVILSV
-46 LQIVAWGA
+46 LQIVAWGI

-79 KAGLYVDHYSV
+79 KAGLLVDHYSA
-90 AFKIGEVVVLLLTL
+90 AFKIGEVMVLLLTL
-104 AVGALLVYFRP
+104 GVGALLVYFRP
-115 GSTRPSDYSAEIKK
+115 GNTRPSDYSAEIKK

-146 QPAQAEVILVEP
+146 QFAQGEVILVQP
-158 ADKKDF
+158 ADERNF

-187 SFAGKGFKVFSGEFY
+187 NFAGKGFKVFSGEFY

-213 DFKFFRRSKLFHD
+213 DFKFFRRSMLFHD

-249 GAMLKLVKDETTQE
+249 GAMLKLVKDETLRD
-263 DGTFEPVYLIGDWMS
+263 DGTFEPVYLVGDWMS
-278 EIAMPEFKADNADSV
+278 GIALPEFKADNADSV
-293 SGYALLTNFEE
+293 SGYALLTDFEE

-325 LKKDL
+325 LEKDL
-330 EFTAAKA
+330 NFTAARTI
-337 VAEKIVKLIP
+337 AEKIEKQIP
-347 ERKYVPPEPAE
+347 ERKYALPEPAE
-358 EVVSE
+358 DAASE
-363 NDGLSDGA
+363 NEGFSEGA
-371 GTDETVGADV
+371 GTDRFDEISETA
-381 TAGGEKGSGL
+381 E

>member
-35 VLAPVCVILSL
+35 VLAPVCVILSV
-46 LQIVAWGA
+46 LQIVAWGV

-79 KAGLYVDHYSV
+79 KAGLLVDHYSA
-90 AFKIGEVVVLLLTL
+90 AFKVGEVMVLLLTL
-104 AVGALLVYFRP
+104 GVGALLVYFRP
-115 GSTRPSDYSAEIKK
+115 GNTRPSDYSAEIKK

-146 QPAQAEVILVEP
+146 QFAQGEVILVQP
-158 ADKKDF
+158 ADERNF

-187 SFAGKGFKVFSGEFY
+187 DFAGKGFKVFSGEFY

-213 DFKFFRRSKLFHD
+213 DFKFFRRSMLFHD

-249 GAMLKLVKDETTQE
+249 GAMLKLVKDETLRD
-263 DGTFEPVYLIGDWMS
+263 DGTFEPVYLVGDWMS
-278 EIAMPEFKADNADSV
+278 GIALPEFKADNADSV
-293 SGYALLTNFEE
+293 SGYALLTDFEE

-325 LKKDL
+325 LEKDL
-330 EFTAAKA
+330 NFTAARTI
-337 VAEKIVKLIP
+337 AEKIEKQIP
-347 ERKYVPPEPAE
+347 ERKYALPEPAKDAA
-358 EVVSE
+358 SE
-363 NDGLSDGA
+363 NEELSEGA
-371 GTDETVGADV
+371 GTDRIDGISETA
-381 TAGGEKGSGL
+381 E

>member
-16 FLNCIRIFFIKYGK
+16 FLNCSRIFFIKYGK

-35 VLAPVCVILSL
+35 VLAPVCVILSV
-46 LQIVAWGA
+46 LQIVAWGV

-79 KAGLYVDHYSV
+79 KAGLLVDHYSA
-90 AFKIGEVVVLLLTL
+90 AFKIGEVMVLLLTL
-104 AVGALLVYFRP
+104 GVGALLVYFRP
-115 GSTRPSDYSAEIKK
+115 GNTRPSDYSAEIKK

-146 QPAQAEVILVEP
+146 QLAQGEVILVQP
-158 ADKKDF
+158 ADERNF

-187 SFAGKGFKVFSGEFY
+187 NFAGKGFKVFSGEFY

-213 DFKFFRRSKLFHD
+213 DFKFFRRSMLFHD

-249 GAMLKLVKDETTQE
+249 GAMLKLVKDETLRD

-278 EIAMPEFKADNADSV
+278 GIALPEFKADNADSV
-293 SGYALLTNFEE
+293 SGYALLTDFEE

-325 LKKDL
+325 LEKDL
-330 EFTAAKA
+330 NFTAARTI
-337 VAEKIVKLIP
+337 AEKIEKQIP
-347 ERKYVPPEPAE
+347 ERKYALPEPAKDAA
-358 EVVSE
+358 SE
-363 NDGLSDGA
+363 NEGLSEGA
-371 GTDETVGADV
+371 GTDRIDGISETA
-381 TAGGEKGSGL
+381 E